1 VSCTRTSPRRRPVR
15 LRAKRSPVPNRSR
28 LCAPRADPISWRAA
42 TACSR
47 EAPKRCNVCRRIHR
61 ASRLRAGAP
70 SRRLPA
76 ALLLPEANP
85 VGLQAARLGPRR
97 NRWRAPHPQ
106 RGRRLRRGRAGRECI
121 RRQAH
126 RHRDLLREKRN
137 SQVPSRSAPFVP
149 RAEAISGRIVAAFS
163 REVPRRCNV
172 SSGVRRSSR
181 LRAGVPSR
189 RSAAAHLRL
198 EENPR
203 AREAHRLRE
212 LDRQV
217 PRRLEPDPR
226 ARRRLALRR
235 YLRARRCSS
244 CGPAVRIVTDFVA
257 TFPPAEAA
265 SSCASRKTPRT
276 CRPAVPARS
285 PPHAASV
292 ESVFSRP
299 AIPAIAHVP
308 IIAGGVTLANT
319 TTPLRCLKSTICT
332 SRS

>member
-1 VSCTRTSPRRRPVR
+1 
-15 LRAKRSPVPNRSR
+15 
-28 LCAPRADPISWRAA
+28 
-42 TACSR
+42 
-47 EAPKRCNVCRRIHR
+47 
-61 ASRLRAGAP
+61 
-70 SRRLPA
+70 
-76 ALLLPEANP
+76 
-85 VGLQAARLGPRR
+85 VGPQAARLAPRR
-97 NRWRAPHPQ
+97 NRWRARHLQ
-106 RGRRLRRGRAGRECI
+106 KGRRLRHGRAGRECI

-189 RSAAAHLRL
+189 RSAAARLRL

-212 LDRQV
+212 LDRRA
-217 PRRLEPDPR
+217 PHRLV
-226 ARRRLALRR
+226 LRR
-235 YLRARRCSS
+235 CLRARRCSS
-244 CGPAVRIVTDFVA
+244 CGPAARIVTDFAA
-257 TFPPAEAA
+257 TFPQAEAA